1 MEAACHHCGADL
13 AEYDS
18 EAGACQS
25 CGLQV
30 VIEQELCCEVGRNDE
45 GQQYGTFVSASGR
58 VAGKSTVSLHLH
70 ANTFGHKHSVWL
82 DKG

>member
-1 MEAACHHCGADL
+1 MGTTCPHCNADL

-30 VIEQELCCEVGRNDE
+30 SIEQELCFEVGRNDE

-58 VAGKSTVSLHLH
+58 VAGKSRVCLHLQAH
-70 ANTFGHKHSVWL
+70 A
-82 DKG
+82 

>member
-1 MEAACHHCGADL
+1 MEAACPHCGADL

-30 VIEQELCCEVGRNDE
+30 VIEQELCFEIGWNDE

-58 VAGKSTVSLHLH
+58 VAGTSTVCPHLQ
-70 ANTFGHKHSVWL
+70 ADTYRHKHSVYL

>member
-1 MEAACHHCGADL
+1 MQAACPHCGADL

-30 VIEQELCCEVGRNDE
+30 VVEQELYFEVGRNDE

-58 VAGKSTVSLHLH
+58 VAGKSTVCQHLQGD
-70 ANTFGHKHSVWL
+70 TDRHKHSVYL
-82 DKG
+82 ENG